1 MNVLMISRQGNAVT
15 LIENI
20 MRIDNMNTFST
31 PDGDIKPF
39 TEQTYE
45 ALVEFRDCFEPHF
58 EKKEQGNFGGFF

>member
-1 MNVLMISRQGNAVT
+1 
-15 LIENI
+15 
-20 MRIDNMNTFST
+20 MNTFST